1 MLRNFKIGKRAG
13 IIFSGLAFLMI
24 IMVFLNF
31 NEMRKMNN
39 ISEEVAEEWIPAL
52 VFLDKITNNIGRIRT
67 LTFRVLI
74 SNDQTK
80 TSEEIKL
87 IYNIRDEIIKELD
100 NYESSLDD
108 GEDKTRFDV
117 FKSYYIEYIK
127 MQDRV
132 LTSISSDHNQTA
144 KVLIETSLN
153 NIANQMIVALN
164 SLREYNTNG
173 AIALSHETREAYN
186 FAIKEIVFSL
196 IAIFLTMFS
205 VSLYFT
211 RSIVNP
217 LRQAVQTAE
226 QIAANDL
233 THSIYFDGQDEPA
246 ALLQSLSLMQAN
258 LRKTIGKIGSSA
270 EQLASSAEELHV
282 VTEDTNKTLSDQNHQ
297 VDQAAIAVNEMT
309 AAIEEVAN
317 NASTTAEVSHS
328 ANNAT
333 LEGREIVVN
342 TLQSTQELIEDIER
356 SASEIQS
363 LADQSS
369 KIAQVMDMINEIAD
383 QINLLALNAA
393 IEAARAGDAGR
404 GFAVVADEVRKLA
417 HRTQTSTDD
426 IELIINDMNQGTI
439 RAVDSMGKSKQ
450 SAYGT
455 MTLSKKA
462 EQALQAIYE
471 SMSLINDRNHSIA
484 TASEEQSL
492 VAREVD
498 RNLISIRDL
507 AVQTAAASNQTS
519 ASSQELSRLA
529 VELNNLISEFKV

>member
-80 TSEEIKL
+80 ISEEIKL

>member
-233 THSIYFDGQDEPA
+233 THSIYCDGQDEPA